1 MKALITGASSG
12 IGRDMARYLS
22 ELDCDLILVSRDK
35 GALESLKEELNTNVK
50 IVIVDLANEDKIKEL
65 FVALKNEDIDI
76 LINNAGFGDIG
87 CFNNTELSKEIS
99 MINVNIK
106 AVHMLT
112 KLFLKEMTKKN
123 KGYIMNVASTAAFQP
138 GPLMSTYYATKAYV
152 LRLTEAISYEL
163 KKQKSK
169 VRICCLC
176 PGPTKTH
183 FNDVANVKFSIK
195 SYESEFVAK
204 YAIDKMFDNKVLI
217 IPGFRM
223 RLAKFFGR
231 FLSDKKTMGIVYK
244 IQRKKTQKVK

>member
-35 GALESLKEELNTNVK
+35 EALESLKEELNTNVK

-87 CFNNTELSKEIS
+87 YFNNTELSKEIS

-138 GPLMSTYYATKAYV
+138 GPLMATYYATKAYV

-183 FNDVANVKFSIK
+183 FNDVANVKFNIK

-231 FLSDKKTMGIVYK
+231 FLSDKKIMGIVYK

>member
-35 GALESLKEELNTNVK
+35 EALESLKEELNTNVK

-87 CFNNTELSKEIS
+87 YFNNTELSKEIS

-231 FLSDKKTMGIVYK
+231 FLSDKKIMGIVYK